1 MPRSKRLKLGAAI
14 RWVMAVALVSAV
26 AAVAADK
33 AGDKKDKVK
42 PSAPQMVDSGSFG
55 VFIKG
60 QRVITETF
68 DIQQDSDYSSIKA
81 QLKETTGATP
91 TDQKSNLEV
100 TSNGQ
105 IIRYEWSQAA
115 GGSLLVLP
123 KDEFL
128 IEKITATPTAKAAEQ
143 PFLMPNTS
151 TILDNNFFIHRE
163 VMAWRYLA
171 TAPCHGDAGNRQCQP
186 EEFGVLVPQDR
197 TSLRVR
203 MELVGKEKVTIRGEQ
218 RELLRLNL
226 RGDGFDWALYL
237 DDRYKL
243 MRVAIPADN
252 TEVVRD

>member
-1 MPRSKRLKLGAAI
+1 LKLGAAI
-14 RWVMAVALVSAV
+14 RWIMAVALMSGV
-26 AAVAADK
+26 ATLAAEK
-33 AGDKKDKVK
+33 AGDKKDKAK
-42 PSAPQMVDSGSFG
+42 PSAPQTVDSGSFG

-68 DIQQDSDYSSIKA
+68 SIQQETDLSTIKS
-81 QLKETTGATP
+81 QLRETAGATP
-91 TDQKSNLEV
+91 TDQKSNLQI

-105 IIRYEWSQAA
+105 LIRYEWSQAA

-128 IEKITATPTAKAAEQ
+128 IEKITTTPSGKEAEQ

-186 EEFGVLVPQDR
+186 EEYGVLVPQDR
-197 TSLRVR
+197 SSLRVR
-203 MELVGKEKVTIRGEQ
+203 MELVGKEKVTIRGTA

-226 RGDGFDWALYL
+226 RGEGFDWALYL
-237 DDRYKL
+237 DDQDRYKL

>member
-1 MPRSKRLKLGAAI
+1 LKLGAAI
-14 RWVMAVALVSAV
+14 RWVIAVGLLSTV
-26 AAVAADK
+26 ATVAADK
-33 AGDKKDKVK
+33 PGDKKDKVK

-60 QRVITETF
+60 QRVITESF
-68 DIQQDSDYSSIKA
+68 SIQQESDYSSIKA
-81 QLKETTGATP
+81 QLKETAGATP
-91 TDQKSNLEV
+91 TDQKSNLEI

-105 IIRYEWSQAA
+105 IVRYEWSQAA

-128 IEKITATPTAKAAEQ
+128 IEKITATPSAKAAEQ

-186 EEFGVLVPQDR
+186 EEYGVLVPQDR

-203 MELVGKEKVTIRGEQ
+203 MELAGKEKVTIRGEQ

-237 DDRYKL
+237 DDHDRYKL

>member
-1 MPRSKRLKLGAAI
+1 LKLEAAI
-14 RWVMAVALVSAV
+14 RWVIAVVLLSAV
-26 AAVAADK
+26 ATLAADK
-33 AGDKKDKVK
+33 SGDKKDKMK

-68 DIQQDSDYSSIKA
+68 NIQQESDYSSITA
-81 QLKETTGATP
+81 QLKETAGATP
-91 TDQKSNLEV
+91 TDQKSRLEI

-105 IIRYEWSQAA
+105 LVRYEWSQAA

-123 KDEFL
+123 RDEFL
-128 IEKITATPTAKAAEQ
+128 IEKITATGTAKAAEQ

-171 TAPCHGDAGNRQCQP
+171 TAPCHGDAGNRRCQP
-186 EEFGVLVPQDR
+186 EEYGVLVPQDR

-203 MELVGKEKVTIRGEQ
+203 MELVGKEKVTIRGTE

-226 RGDGFDWALYL
+226 RGEGFDWALYL
-237 DDRYKL
+237 DDHDRYKL

>member
-1 MPRSKRLKLGAAI
+1 LKLGAAI
-14 RWVMAVALVSAV
+14 RWVIAVALVSAV
-26 AAVAADK
+26 ATVAADK
-33 AGDKKDKVK
+33 PGDKKDKVK

-68 DIQQDSDYSSIKA
+68 SIQQESDYSSIKA
-81 QLKETTGATP
+81 QLKETAGATP
-91 TDQKSNLEV
+91 TDQKSNLEI

-105 IIRYEWSQAA
+105 IVRYEWNQAA

-128 IEKITATPTAKAAEQ
+128 IEKITATPSAKAAEQ

-186 EEFGVLVPQDR
+186 EEYGVLVPQDR

-203 MELVGKEKVTIRGEQ
+203 MELAGKEKVTIRGEQ

-237 DDRYKL
+237 DDHDRYKL

>member
-1 MPRSKRLKLGAAI
+1 MKLEAAI
-14 RWVMAVALVSAV
+14 RWVVTVALLSAV
-26 AAVAADK
+26 ATVAAEK
-33 AGDKKDKVK
+33 SGDKKDKVK

-68 DIQQDSDYSSIKA
+68 NIEQESDYSSIKA
-81 QLKETTGATP
+81 QLKETAGATP
-91 TDQKSNLEV
+91 TDQKSTLEI

-105 IIRYEWSQAA
+105 LVRYEWSQAA
-115 GGSLLVLP
+115 GGSLIVLP
-123 KDEFL
+123 RDEFL
-128 IEKITATPTAKAAEQ
+128 IEKITATGTAKAAEQ

-171 TAPCHGDAGNRQCQP
+171 TAPCHGDAGNRRCQP
-186 EEFGVLVPQDR
+186 EEYGVLVPQDR

-203 MELVGKEKVTIRGEQ
+203 MELVGKEKVTIRGTE

-226 RGDGFDWALYL
+226 RGEGFDWALYL
-237 DDRYKL
+237 DDHDRYKL

>member
-1 MPRSKRLKLGAAI
+1 LKLGAAT
-14 RWVMAVALVSAV
+14 RWIVAIALVST
-26 AAVAADK
+26 AATFA
-33 AGDKKDKVK
+33 AGDKGGEKKDKPK
-42 PSAPQMVDSGSFG
+42 PAAPQMVDSGSFG

-68 DIQQDSDYSSIKA
+68 NIQQESDHSTIKS
-81 QLKETTGATP
+81 QLRETAGATP
-91 TDQKSNLEV
+91 TDQKSDLEI
-100 TSNGQ
+100 TSSGALV
-105 IIRYEWSQAA
+105 RYEWSQAT
-115 GGSLLVLP
+115 GSSLQVVP

-171 TAPCHGDAGNRQCQP
+171 TAPCNGDAGNRKCQA
-186 EEFGVLVPQDR
+186 EEYGVLVPQDR

-203 MELVGKEKVTIRGEQ
+203 MELAGKEKVTIHGSQ

-226 RGDGFDWALYL
+226 RGEGFDWALYL
-237 DDRYKL
+237 DDHDQYKL

>member
-1 MPRSKRLKLGAAI
+1 MKLGAAI
-14 RWVMAVALVSAV
+14 RWVVAVALLNAV
-26 AAVAADK
+26 ATVAADK
-33 AGDKKDKVK
+33 AADKKDKGK
-42 PSAPQMVDSGSFG
+42 PSVPQMVDSGSFG

-68 DIQQDSDYSSIKA
+68 SIQQESDYSSIKA
-81 QLKETTGATP
+81 QLKETAGATP
-91 TDQKSNLEV
+91 TDQKSILEI
-100 TSNGQ
+100 TPGGQ
-105 IIRYEWSQAA
+105 IVRYEWSQAT

-151 TILDNNFFIHRE
+151 AILDNNFFIHRE

-186 EEFGVLVPQDR
+186 EEYGVLVPQDR

-203 MELVGKEKVTIRGEQ
+203 MELAGKEKVTIRGEQ

-237 DDRYKL
+237 DDHDRYKL
-243 MRVAIPADN
+243 IRVAIPADN

>member
-1 MPRSKRLKLGAAI
+1 MKVGAPI
-14 RWVMAVALVSAV
+14 RWVIAIALVSAV
-26 AAVAADK
+26 ATLAADK
-33 AGDKKDKVK
+33 AADKKDKMK

-68 DIQQDSDYSSIKA
+68 NIQQESDYSSIKA
-81 QLKETTGATP
+81 QLKETAGATP
-91 TDQKSNLEV
+91 TDQKSDLEI

-105 IIRYEWSQAA
+105 IVRYEWSQAA

-128 IEKITATPTAKAAEQ
+128 IEKITATPSAKAAEQ

-186 EEFGVLVPQDR
+186 EEYGVLVPQDR

-203 MELVGKEKVTIRGEQ
+203 MELVGKEKVTIRGAQ

-237 DDRYKL
+237 DDHDRYKL

>member
-1 MPRSKRLKLGAAI
+1 LKVGAPI
-14 RWVMAVALVSAV
+14 RWVIAIALVSAV
-26 AAVAADK
+26 ATLAADK
-33 AGDKKDKVK
+33 AADKKDKVK

-68 DIQQDSDYSSIKA
+68 NIQQESDYSSIKA
-81 QLKETTGATP
+81 QLKETAGATP
-91 TDQKSNLEV
+91 TDQKSELEI
-100 TSNGQ
+100 TSSGQ
-105 IIRYEWSQAA
+105 IVRYEWSQAA

-128 IEKITATPTAKAAEQ
+128 IEKITATPSAKAAEQ

-186 EEFGVLVPQDR
+186 EEYGVLVPQDR

-203 MELVGKEKVTIRGEQ
+203 MELAGKEKVTIRGEQ

-237 DDRYKL
+237 DDHDRYKL

>member
-1 MPRSKRLKLGAAI
+1 MKLGAAI
-14 RWVMAVALVSAV
+14 RWVFAVVLVSTVATV
-26 AAVAADK
+26 AAEK
-33 AGDKKDKVK
+33 SGDKKDKVK
-42 PSAPQMVDSGSFG
+42 PSAPQTVDSGSFG

-60 QRVITETF
+60 QRVITESF
-68 DIQQDSDYSSIKA
+68 SIQQESDHSTIKA
-81 QLKETTGATP
+81 QLKETAGATP
-91 TDQKSNLEV
+91 TDQKSNLEI
-100 TSNGQ
+100 TASGEL
-105 IIRYEWSQAA
+105 IRYEWSQTA
-115 GGSLLVLP
+115 GSSLLVLP

-186 EEFGVLVPQDR
+186 EEYGVLVPQDR
-197 TSLRVR
+197 SSLRVR
-203 MELVGKEKVTIRGEQ
+203 MELAGKEKVTIRGAE

-226 RGDGFDWALYL
+226 RGEGFDWALYL
-237 DDRYKL
+237 DDHDRYKL

>member
-1 MPRSKRLKLGAAI
+1 MNLGAAT
-14 RWVMAVALVSAV
+14 RWVIAVALVGT
-26 AAVAADK
+26 AATLA
-33 AGDKKDKVK
+33 AGDKKDKAK

-68 DIQQDSDYSSIKA
+68 NIQQESDYSSIKA
-81 QLKETTGATP
+81 QLKETAGATP
-91 TDQKSNLEV
+91 TDQKSDLEI
-100 TSNGQ
+100 TSTGQ
-105 IIRYEWSQAA
+105 LVRYEWSQAT
-115 GGSLLVLP
+115 GSSLMVVP

-186 EEFGVLVPQDR
+186 EEYGVLVPQDR

-203 MELVGKEKVTIRGEQ
+203 MELAGKEKVTIHGSQ

-226 RGDGFDWALYL
+226 RGEGFDWALYL
-237 DDRYKL
+237 DDHDRYKL